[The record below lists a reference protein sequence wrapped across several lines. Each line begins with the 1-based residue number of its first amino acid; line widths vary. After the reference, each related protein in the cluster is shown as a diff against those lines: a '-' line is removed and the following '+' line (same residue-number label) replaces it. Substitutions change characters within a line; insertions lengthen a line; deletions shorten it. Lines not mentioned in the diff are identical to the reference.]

1 MNRLLYLILV
11 STLYAM
17 NSNSITIYTNAKI
30 WTGVEDIP
38 LQSVLVLN
46 GDKIAAVGGEE
57 LLSNFNKSEAEI
69 IDLKGAFVVPGFIDN
84 HTHLMAGGFQLAQVK
99 LRYAQDRDQF
109 VETLKQFAEKVPSG
123 RWITGGRWDHENWG
137 GELPRKE
144 WIDNAVGDHP
154 VFVSRL
160 DGHMGLANSI
170 ALKMAGI
177 SAETPDPD
185 GGSIIKDDLTGEPTG
200 ILKDEAMTFVFD
212 LIPDPS
218 VEESD
223 EAFDRAMEH
232 ILALGVT
239 QVQDMSSWSDFET
252 YLRAQKRGAL
262 RARIHTF
269 IYDWDWELLK
279 SQNDAIIKGD
289 DWLSIAG
296 VKLFVDGSLGSS
308 TAWFYDPYLHDPST
322 SGLMV
327 TDTAYTRQII
337 FEVEEAGLQM
347 AIHAIGDRAND
358 WALDAY
364 ADVVKKYGNR
374 DRRFRIEHAQHL
386 TQNALNRFAELG
398 VIASMQPPHLI
409 DDGRWAEK
417 RIGND
422 VLAGTYAIR
431 TLLDSGAR
439 VTFGSDWTVAPIAP
453 LFGIYAAAT
462 RRTLDNKHPDGWLL
476 EQKISVEEALRCYT
490 ANNAWGVFS
499 EDSLGT
505 IEQGKLAD
513 FVVLSQDLLDID
525 PVNIR
530 DVNVLRTVVSGKE
543 QYNSVAH

>member
-1 MNRLLYLILV
+1 M
-11 STLYAM
+11 
-17 NSNSITIYTNAKI
+17 
-30 WTGVEDIP
+30 
-38 LQSVLVLN
+38 
-46 GDKIAAVGGEE
+46 
-57 LLSNFNKSEAEI
+57 
-69 IDLKGAFVVPGFIDN
+69 
-84 HTHLMAGGFQLAQVK
+84 
-99 LRYAQDRDQF
+99 
-109 VETLKQFAEKVPSG
+109 
-123 RWITGGRWDHENWG
+123 
-137 GELPRKE
+137 
-144 WIDNAVGDHP
+144 
-154 VFVSRL
+154 
-160 DGHMGLANSI
+160 
-170 ALKMAGI
+170 
-177 SAETPDPD
+177 
-185 GGSIIKDDLTGEPTG
+185 
-200 ILKDEAMTFVFD
+200 
-212 LIPDPS
+212 
-218 VEESD
+218 
-223 EAFDRAMEH
+223 
-232 ILALGVT
+232 
-239 QVQDMSSWSDFET
+239 
-252 YLRAQKRGAL
+252 
-262 RARIHTF
+262 
-269 IYDWDWELLK
+269 LK

-308 TAWFYDPYLHDPST
+308 TAWFYDPYLDEPST

-337 FEVEEAGLQM
+337 FDVEEAGLQM

-530 DVNVLRTVVSGKE
+530 DVNILRTVVSGKE